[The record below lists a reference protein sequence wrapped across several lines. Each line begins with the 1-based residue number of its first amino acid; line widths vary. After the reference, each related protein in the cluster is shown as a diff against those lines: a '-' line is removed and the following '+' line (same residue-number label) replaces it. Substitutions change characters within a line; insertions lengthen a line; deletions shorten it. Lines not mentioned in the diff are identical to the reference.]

1 MSFEPNDETPPRAE
15 RSFSEIEP
23 IEYLLFD
30 SLVHH
35 LIEKGVLTKNDA
47 LSVVETV
54 AQVVRVYVHDDTT
67 VGEASAALAT
77 LKRTY
82 SSFEAIP
89 KRSTSVLSDFENV
102 RQLRPPLHGE
112 HPEFPAED

>member
-1 MSFEPNDETPPRAE
+1 MSFDSLDGTSDRGE
-15 RSFSEIEP
+15 RGFGAIEP
-23 IEYLLFD
+23 IAYLLFD

-54 AQVVRVYVHDDTT
+54 AQVVQVYVQEEATA
-67 VGEASAALAT
+67 GAASAALAT

-89 KRSTSVLSDFENV
+89 EKPREFSSDFENV
-102 RQLRPPLHGE
+102 LQLRPPLHGN
-112 HPEFPAED
+112 HLEFPSDD